1 MSKLRW
7 IDWLVIGIVGFIVA
21 FIFISITGF
30 VNNQGIELISTESP
44 LVFPF
49 LIGVTLLVCWILT
62 IILDIKKANAKQSF
76 EESKE
81 LLHDIIVAFIFV
93 IGVLIYTVVIDI
105 IGFMVGT
112 ILFLIIGMAF
122 MNYDESKIVIRIRNA
137 AIVSCITVPLLYYVF
152 HEVFKVMLP

>member
-1 MSKLRW
+1 MTKLRW

-21 FIFISITGF
+21 FMLLSIINL
-30 VNNQGIELISTESP
+30 VNNQGIALFSTESP

-49 LIGVTLLVCWILT
+49 LIGVSMLVCWILT
-62 IILDIKKANAKQSF
+62 IFLELKKAKKKQSTG
-76 EESKE
+76 ESKE
-81 LLHDIIVAFIFV
+81 LLHDILVALIFI

-112 ILFLIIGMAF
+112 ILFLIIGMVF
-122 MNYDESKIVIRIRNA
+122 MNYDESKMVIRIKNA
-137 AIVSCITVPLLYYVF
+137 AIVSCITVPLLYFVF